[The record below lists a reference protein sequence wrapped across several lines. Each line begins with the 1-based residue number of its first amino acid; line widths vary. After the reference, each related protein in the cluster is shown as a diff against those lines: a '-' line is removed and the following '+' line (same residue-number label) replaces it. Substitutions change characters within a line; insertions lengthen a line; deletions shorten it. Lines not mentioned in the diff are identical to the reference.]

1 MKIAVTIK
9 SIENIIHSS
18 TADEVVLPALYGKI
32 GIKANHANTLT
43 VLTNGEV
50 VIKLNDK
57 KEAIAINGGVAQ
69 ITANKVDILLSY

>member
-32 GIKANHANTLT
+32 GIKANHTNTSAILT
-43 VLTNGEV
+43 KGEII
-50 VIKLNDK
+50 IKQNEN
-57 KEAIAINGGVAQ
+57 KESITINGGIAQ
-69 ITANKVDILLSY
+69 ITAEKIEILIN